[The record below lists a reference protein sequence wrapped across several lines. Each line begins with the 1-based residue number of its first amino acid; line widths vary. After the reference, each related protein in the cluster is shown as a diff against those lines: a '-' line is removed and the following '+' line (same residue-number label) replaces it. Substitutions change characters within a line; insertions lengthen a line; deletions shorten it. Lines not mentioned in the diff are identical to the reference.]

1 MRILITGLTGFV
13 GSYLTE
19 YLRNKKRIEI
29 FGTTFGEPD
38 KYFKSIFP
46 ACKTKLFNGDLRNKN
61 FVDKIVK
68 KSKPDAVVHLAA
80 LSAPA
85 DSWKI
90 AEQILTNNM
99 LSQLN
104 ILDSVKETNVKAKVL
119 IVSSG
124 QVYGE
129 VKPSEIPLTEKSS
142 LKPNSPYS
150 VSKLTQEFL
159 GYQYFNNYKMSVV
172 ILRPLNHIGPRQ
184 EGNFAIPSFVK
195 QIVEIEKGIKSPV
208 IEVGNLKAQRDF
220 MDVRDVCR
228 AYVLA
233 LEKCKAGEIYN
244 IASGKAYKMKSI
256 LDTLLKNSKVK
267 IQVKINKDFFRPM
280 DIPILTADYSKF
292 KKATGWKP
300 RISLEHTLKE
310 TLDYWRKKI

>member
-19 YLRNKKRIEI
+19 YLKDKKRIEV

-46 ACKTKLFNGDLRNKN
+46 AYKTRLFKGDLKNKN
-61 FVDKIVK
+61 FVDRIVK
-68 KSKPDAVVHLAA
+68 KSKPNAVIHLAA

-104 ILDSVKETNVKAKVL
+104 ILDSVKETDIKTKVL
-119 IVSSG
+119 IISSG
-124 QVYGE
+124 QVYGV
-129 VKPSEIPLTEKSS
+129 VKPNEIPLTEKSP
-142 LKPNSPYS
+142 LRPNSPYS

-159 GYQYFNNYKMSVV
+159 GYQYFNNFKIPIV

-184 EGNFAIPSFVK
+184 EGNFAIPSFIK
-195 QIVEIEKGIKSPV
+195 QIVEIEKGIKPPV
-208 IEVGNLKAQRDF
+208 IEVGNLNAQRDF

-228 AYVLA
+228 AYILA
-233 LEKCKAGEIYN
+233 LEKCKAGEVYN
-244 IASGKAYKMKSI
+244 IASGKVYKMRSV
-256 LDTLLKNSKVK
+256 LDMLLRNTKVK
-267 IQVKINKDFFRPM
+267 IKVKINKSLFRPM

-292 KKATGWKP
+292 KRATGWKP
-300 RISLEHTLKE
+300 RISLERTLKE